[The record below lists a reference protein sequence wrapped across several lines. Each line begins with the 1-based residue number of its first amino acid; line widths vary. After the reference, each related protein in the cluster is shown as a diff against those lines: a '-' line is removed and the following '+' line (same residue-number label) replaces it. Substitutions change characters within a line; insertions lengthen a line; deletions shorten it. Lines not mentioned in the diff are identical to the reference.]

1 MGKPP
6 LLEHREPL
14 VPTPPGGGGG
24 GGFGSPRT
32 QQMYGDPGVGYTP
45 RQQQQPAPRYGN
57 PYGDYSG
64 GASGGGGN
72 FGSEPRVLMVYGLPG
87 DVNCQH
93 LFNLLCQYGNVLK
106 VKILLNKQGTAMIE
120 MDHPQAATS
129 ALRLLHNTPLRKGRM
144 ELGYS
149 KHSSIMSNPN
159 PPPLHDGTPSFV
171 DFTGSRNNRFLTEE
185 GSSKNHIPL
194 ILKLRDCCKYHLTS
208 YFCLTLQYV
217 S

>member
-1 MGKPP
+1 MCK
-6 LLEHREPL
+6 
-14 VPTPPGGGGG
+14 
-24 GGFGSPRT
+24 
-32 QQMYGDPGVGYTP
+32 YTFFV
-45 RQQQQPAPRYGN
+45 Q
-57 PYGDYSG
+57 
-64 GASGGGGN
+64 
-72 FGSEPRVLMVYGLPG
+72 
-87 DVNCQH
+87 
-93 LFNLLCQYGNVLK
+93 